1 MKRML
6 LALVA
11 AASLAAC
18 AHAQTDALP
27 KITPPAVAEAPKVCA
42 PGNTLDEKVLIGAE
56 LFYASAADGYLVVQ
70 RAQPFAEPTKGQI
83 KAGLATGYDALKL
96 ARAAYRVC
104 DAPTM
109 FGKIGQAYGLISGA
123 KALLP
128 KGR

>member
-1 MKRML
+1 MKRLL
-6 LALVA
+6 LALAA

-18 AHAQTDALP
+18 AHAQTDAPP
-27 KITPPAVAEAPKVCA
+27 KISTPAAAEAPKVCTA
-42 PGNTLDEKVLIGAE
+42 GNTLDEKVLIGAE
-56 LFYASAADGYLVVQ
+56 LFYASAADTYLAVQ
-70 RAQPFAEPTKGQI
+70 RAQPFTEPIKGQI
-83 KAGLATGYDALKL
+83 KSGLATGYDALKL
-96 ARAAYRVC
+96 ARTAYRVC